1 MSILK
6 KCLTPEFIVWM
17 CTSLFGLG
25 VAYQAIA
32 GDINTLKEQQD
43 KTEAT
48 VAVLRGEG
56 IENRKDIE
64 YIRDSV
70 KEMKGLMRRQY
81 ARVD

>member
-1 MSILK
+1 MIK
-6 KCLTPEFIVWM
+6 KYLSPEFIVWIVS
-17 CTSLFGLG
+17 TVFSVG

-32 GDINTLKEQQD
+32 GDVRALKDQQD

-48 VAVLRGEG
+48 VAVLRGEA

-70 KEMKGLMRRQY
+70 KDIKMMLRKRAE
-81 ARVD
+81 